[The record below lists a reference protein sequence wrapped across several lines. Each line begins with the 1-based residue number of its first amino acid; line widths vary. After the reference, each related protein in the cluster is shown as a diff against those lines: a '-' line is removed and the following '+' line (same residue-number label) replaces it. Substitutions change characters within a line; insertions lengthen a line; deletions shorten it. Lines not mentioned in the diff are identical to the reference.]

1 MSSASASIAWEGTL
15 TLPHFLS
22 NGVVLVHSAG
32 SRTNIPSCAASQPSR
47 FAFDSTT
54 PSGKAQL
61 AGLLTAFAAERP
73 VVIVGTDDCSVYGDS
88 ETISYFYIED

>member
-1 MSSASASIAWEGTL
+1 MSSALASIAWEGTL
-15 TLPHFLS
+15 TAPHFMA
-22 NGVVLVHSAG
+22 NGVVLVYSSA
-32 SRTNIPSCAASQPSR
+32 SRTNVPSCAASQPYR

-54 PSGKAQL
+54 PPGKAQL

-88 ETISYFYIED
+88 ETIDYFYIEG